1 MAQAIAKYSR
11 SPVPNSSM
19 LKNTDA
25 MGQFTAPQNTATSPM
40 AAPKPAGSPKKPPST
55 HPKQAPTKKEGT
67 TSPPLKPNPM
77 VTAVNSSF
85 SSHAQPP
92 ISPPMARP
100 TTSMP
105 APL

>member
-1 MAQAIAKYSR
+1 MAKYSR

-19 LKNTDA
+19 LRNTDA

-40 AAPKPAGSPKKPPST
+40 AAPKPAGKPKKPPST
-55 HPKQAPTKKEGT
+55 QPKQAPTKNDGT

-85 SSHAQPP
+85 KSHAQDRTWPL
-92 ISPPMARP
+92 MARS
-100 TTSMP
+100 TTSIP